1 MKINEI
7 LAEAGFFKGLA
18 KSIAPD
24 TVATWDRNKPMRQ
37 AGAGPSSGSYTFN
50 YQGKQYTWMGAM
62 WGLKNPATGKFVPA
76 PKAMQDQLNIVS
88 RSGSELAQ
96 RPTGN
101 TTSPAP
107 APAATNVDTSK
118 IQPVPKLGAPT
129 SVEQDKLQ
137 QKIDAALKAQGQQ

>member
-1 MKINEI
+1 MKINEVI
-7 LAEAGFFKGLA
+7 SEAGFFKGLA

-24 TVATWDRNKPMRQ
+24 TVNYRDQTKPLR
-37 AGAGPSSGSYTFN
+37 SNTSYESGEVDYKGSTYRWLG
-50 YQGKQYTWMGAM
+50 QQ

-76 PKAMQDQLNIVS
+76 PKAMQDQLNIAS

-101 TTSPAP
+101 TTSPAPAP

-129 SVEQDKLQ
+129 SVERDKLQ
-137 QKIDAALKAQGQQ
+137 QKIDAALKAQGA

>member
-1 MKINEI
+1 
-7 LAEAGFFKGLA
+7 
-18 KSIAPD
+18 
-24 TVATWDRNKPMRQ
+24 
-37 AGAGPSSGSYTFN
+37 
-50 YQGKQYTWMGAM
+50 MGAM